1 MARYRVVPDRSH
13 LTAEARSSLHPI
25 KVETNGL
32 QGFVEADADGG
43 GPRLGAPFT
52 VEIAAER
59 LKSGNFLTDTELQRR
74 LETRKFPRIVGD
86 VKGADPVGGSLR
98 WRLSG
103 NLSLHGVTRATDAEV
118 TVRVV
123 DDRTLEIEGEK
134 VIDIRDY
141 GMTPPKLLMLRVY
154 PDVKVH
160 ARLVVVRVD

>member
-1 MARYRVVPDRSH
+1 D
-13 LTAEARSSLHPI
+13 LTAEARSSLNPI

-86 VKGADPVGGSLR
+86 VKGADPVGGSPR

-141 GMTPPKLLMLRVY
+141 GMPPPKLLMLRVY